1 MGYNR
6 GDGCAHGDDA
16 LRQQRQLTGNELSWF
31 NPKKGDGWIRLLSGD
46 DSFGD
51 GFSINKVVLVGL
63 ETISKTD
70 ME

>member
-16 LRQQRQLTGNELSWF
+16 LRQQRQLSCNERSWID
-31 NPKKGDGWIRLLSGD
+31 PKEDGRIHLLSGD

-63 ETISKTD
+63 ETISKTE

>member
-1 MGYNR
+1 
-6 GDGCAHGDDA
+6 
-16 LRQQRQLTGNELSWF
+16 
-31 NPKKGDGWIRLLSGD
+31 LSGD

-63 ETISKTD
+63 ETISKTE